1 MLDLILR
8 QALAAF
14 CCGMA
19 IPRAEGDHG
28 AHRGCICLY
37 YQIGG
42 SLTSIARGDIAAF
55 SHIAAVLPPEA
66 LETENLPEA
75 LLPPEQSRQ
84 ARGCRLSIEADRI
97 RGTVQL
103 PAKGKTPEKRV
114 SFVWWKDCILFVD
127 PDGVARTC
135 IDRIHA
141 MRPHHADGADDLL
154 MDFFLALVQ
163 EDLSELQSLEDGLS
177 ALEQAVLC
185 EKTEKFINRISVVR
199 RELNQRSRYYTQL
212 TDMAATIQENAG
224 ELLDACS
231 QSRLQY
237 VMRRLN
243 RLHDETQMLREY
255 ASQVSSEYQAQVD
268 IAQNRIMKLLTIV
281 TTVFMPL
288 SLITGWYGMNFANM
302 PELEWEY
309 GYPAAVALSVLVV
322 GGCML
327 YFRRKHFL

>member
-1 MLDLILR
+1 M
-8 QALAAF
+8 
-14 CCGMA
+14 
-19 IPRAEGDHG
+19 
-28 AHRGCICLY
+28 Y
-37 YQIGG
+37 YQIGKNLIPIG
-42 SLTSIARGDIAAF
+42 RSDIVTF
-55 SHIAAVLPPEA
+55 SRIAAVLPPEE
-66 LETENLPEA
+66 LEAETLPEA
-75 LLPPEQSRQ
+75 LMPPEQTRPG
-84 ARGCRLSIEADRI
+84 RGCHLSIETNRI
-97 RGTVQL
+97 RGMVQL
-103 PAKGKTPEKRV
+103 PAKGKAPEKRV

-127 PDGVARTC
+127 PDGVAQTC
-135 IDRIHA
+135 IDRIQVMH
-141 MRPHHADGADDLL
+141 PHHADGADDLL

-163 EDLSELQSLEDGLS
+163 EDLAEIQSLEDRIS

-199 RELNQRSRYYTQL
+199 KELNQRSRYYTQL
-212 TDMAATIQENAG
+212 SDLIATIQENAG
-224 ELLDACS
+224 DLLDTCS

-243 RLHDETQMLREY
+243 RLYDETQMLREY

-302 PELEWEY
+302 PELQWAY
-309 GYPAAVALSVLVV
+309 GYPAAVALSILVV
-322 GGCML
+322 GGCLL

>member
-1 MLDLILR
+1 M
-8 QALAAF
+8 
-14 CCGMA
+14 
-19 IPRAEGDHG
+19 
-28 AHRGCICLY
+28 
-37 YQIGG
+37 
-42 SLTSIARGDIAAF
+42 
-55 SHIAAVLPPEA
+55 
-66 LETENLPEA
+66 
-75 LLPPEQSRQ
+75 
-84 ARGCRLSIEADRI
+84 
-97 RGTVQL
+97 QL
-103 PAKGKTPEKRV
+103 PAKGKAPEKRV

-127 PDGVARTC
+127 PDGVAKTC
-135 IDRIHA
+135 IDRIRA

-163 EDLSELQSLEDGLS
+163 EDLAEIQALEDRIS

-199 RELNQRSRYYTQL
+199 KELNQRSRYYTQL
-212 TDMAATIQENAG
+212 SDLTATIQENAG
-224 ELLDACS
+224 ELLDTCS

-243 RLHDETQMLREY
+243 RLYDETQMLREY

-322 GGCML
+322 GGCLL

>member
-1 MLDLILR
+1 M
-8 QALAAF
+8 
-14 CCGMA
+14 
-19 IPRAEGDHG
+19 
-28 AHRGCICLY
+28 Y
-37 YQIGG
+37 YQLGK
-42 SLTSIARGDIAAF
+42 SLTSIERGDITAF
-55 SHIAAVLPPEA
+55 SRIAAVLPPEV

-75 LLPPEQSRQ
+75 LTPPEPSRPGRG
-84 ARGCRLSIEADRI
+84 RGCRLSIESDRI

-103 PAKGKTPEKRV
+103 PAKGKASEKQV

-127 PDGVARTC
+127 PDGVAQTC
-135 IDRIHA
+135 IDRIQA
-141 MRPHHADGADDLL
+141 MRPHHADAADDLL

-163 EDLSELQSLEDGLS
+163 EDLAEIQSLEDRIS

-185 EKTEKFINRISVVR
+185 EKTEKFINRISSVR
-199 RELNQRSRYYTQL
+199 KELNQRSRYYTQL

-224 ELLDACS
+224 ELLDTCS

-243 RLHDETQMLREY
+243 RLYDETQMLREY

-309 GYPAAVALSVLVV
+309 GYPAAIALSVLVV
-322 GGCML
+322 GGCLL
-327 YFRRKHFL
+327 YFRRKHFM

>member
-1 MLDLILR
+1 M
-8 QALAAF
+8 
-14 CCGMA
+14 
-19 IPRAEGDHG
+19 
-28 AHRGCICLY
+28 Y
-37 YQIGG
+37 YQLNKG
-42 SLTSIARGDIAAF
+42 LTSIARGDITAF
-55 SHIAAVLPPEA
+55 SHIAAVLAPEA

-75 LLPPEQSRQ
+75 LLPPEQARSG
-84 ARGCRLSIEADRI
+84 RGCRLSIEADRI

-103 PAKGKTPEKRV
+103 PAKGKAPEKRV
-114 SFVWWKDCILFVD
+114 SFVWWKDSILFVD
-127 PDGVARTC
+127 PDGVAGTC
-135 IDRIHA
+135 IDRIRA

-163 EDLSELQSLEDGLS
+163 EDLAEIQSLEDRIS

-185 EKTEKFINRISVVR
+185 ENTEKFINRISGVR
-199 RELNQRSRYYTQL
+199 RELNQRSRYYAQL
-212 TDMAATIQENAG
+212 SDLTATIQENAG
-224 ELLDACS
+224 ELLDSCS

-243 RLHDETQMLREY
+243 RLYDETQMLREY